1 MLKKTFALLTSIAF
15 IGQVVSMPVFSQTG
29 KKSTTRKA
37 SNTRAS
43 TKTSTAA
50 RSTSRTGTRGL
61 GAGKAISRIA
71 STTTTTSSTSNCL
84 AQFIDC
90 MDAQIDTT
98 IANYPYLADDEA
110 VQAMQDTQDPLRC
123 IYYNAANVEGLFSSG
138 ADTKYCSSDLVST
151 RNSTTVNSKGQT
163 EKSTNFNNFN
173 VCSNQKD
180 VNDLYMSY
188 NYYCDLNTS
197 DVGVSGMPINKCDLK
212 QSTGKNKNDVFATKD
227 SYAYYNEANRRVSA
241 GELKIINFEKTKLFT
256 DKISKLGLE
265 NWDKMSLKSDTVS
278 DLLDDLGLTNNEEI
292 FSINVVPPVGAGNLN
307 PGSQYEKAKNICFG
321 TTTFKIAGK
330 TATEKEKNIQSA
342 ISYLSK
348 NCTDSATRTDLERYY
363 IAGTSVK
370 LCDDGYI
377 YNSINNK
384 CIYTGKDE
392 MVENEMDPHSSDEDD
407 VELEQTD
414 FLSAKASC
422 DLYEQTLI
430 STRNKAYADFD
441 TQLKNYIDD
450 EVAKLIKNKTKSLST
465 IANAFGNLQQT
476 DAQIS
481 IDDIQRKSDIITSK
495 TEAQI
500 SVLDAENNLLSKQLE
515 ATSKT
520 FAVQNELKSLI
531 SSNFSKQISN
541 ACLNSANKLIEK
553 LSTSN
558 VMKIT
563 NDFAELSVK
572 LDAKGN
578 VKYREDS
585 DYATLNSSEY
595 QEFYCSEVE
604 GFDISQLIEE
614 KVEFGECASSYVPSL
629 LGTSGKLPIGIFKIA
644 LNGAGGGGGGKSV
657 TTQNNGKGGDGG
669 NGARLEKIFV
679 LSQAEDYTAEIG
691 KGGSGGGTSTLG
703 KKAGNGGDGEAT
715 VFNIMGIKYTADGG
729 KGGEGGG
736 GGSGKRYHNGSDGA
750 QGGNGEGA
758 KGGDGGTGSYEG
770 GDKGSDG
777 SIEVKCMLKAKSAN

>member
-43 TKTSTAA
+43 TKTSTVA

-71 STTTTTSSTSNCL
+71 SATTTTSSTSNCL

-138 ADTKYCSSDLVST
+138 ADTKYCSSDLVSK
-151 RNSTTVNSKGQT
+151 RNSILVNDNGTKK
-163 EKSTNFNNFN
+163 EESTNFNNFN

-212 QSTGKNKNDVFATKD
+212 RSTGKNKNDVFATKD

-265 NWDKMSLKSDTVS
+265 NWDKMSLKSDTVF

-342 ISYLSK
+342 ISYLST

-377 YNSINNK
+377 YNSTNNK

-392 MVENEMDPHSSDEDD
+392 VAESEMDPHSSDEDD

-515 ATSKT
+515 STSKT
-520 FAVQNELKSLI
+520 FETQNKLKSLI

-541 ACLNSANKLIEK
+541 ACLTNADYLLTQGENGFKKMLN
-553 LSTSN
+553 LSFK
-558 VMKIT
+558 M
-563 NDFAELSVK
+563 
-572 LDAKGN
+572 DAKGDIKCVDCN
-578 VKYREDS
+578 PSDTKHVSQDVYDKLDS
-585 DYATLNSSEY
+585 NTY
-595 QEFYCSEVE
+595 QEFLCT
-604 GFDISQLIEE
+604 DIKEYDVSTIIAE
-614 KVEFGECASSYVPSL
+614 KVEFGSCSNGITLSSKGSL
-629 LGTSGKLPIGIFKIA
+629 PTGIYKVV
-644 LNGAGGGGGGKSV
+644 LKGAGGGGGASTCTPGGDGSKGGAGALIEQVIVISEPTSYSLSIGTGGSAGSGKACGQLG
-657 TTQNNGKGGDGG
+657 TNGGDGG
-669 NGARLEKIFV
+669 DTKFIIGENTYL
-679 LSQAEDYTAEIG
+679 AE
-691 KGGSGGGTSTLG
+691 
-703 KKAGNGGDGEAT
+703 
-715 VFNIMGIKYTADGG
+715 GG
-729 KGGEGGG
+729 KGGGHGEWHYVTGKAGMAGGNG
-736 GGSGKRYHNGSDGA
+736 LADNGGSAGGSGSISKRTAGR
-750 QGGNGEGA
+750 
-758 KGGDGGTGSYEG
+758 GGDG
-770 GDKGSDG
+770 
-777 SIEVKCMLKAKSAN
+777 SAEIQCFSSFKK